1 MRTLTSRSWVIL
13 AVGLGALGI
22 LTWKFGVKPVLATR
36 DAYEGTIAEKYKK
49 SHGGQYTRYTHHWT
63 VECTDGET
71 RSVEVKRTLWMLS
84 SVGSPVRKIRGER
97 WPRLPEVDRSP
108 GRKYLE
114 KLLEEYP

>member
-22 LTWKFGVKPVLATR
+22 LTWKFGVKPVL
-36 DAYEGTIAEKYKK
+36 
-49 SHGGQYTRYTHHWT
+49 QYTRYTHHWT

-114 KLLEEYP
+114 KLLEESP